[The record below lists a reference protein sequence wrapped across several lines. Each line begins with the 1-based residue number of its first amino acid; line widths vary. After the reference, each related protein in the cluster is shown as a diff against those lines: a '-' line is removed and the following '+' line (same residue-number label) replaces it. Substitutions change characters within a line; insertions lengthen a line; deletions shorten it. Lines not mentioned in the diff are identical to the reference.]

1 MMSLSAITS
10 TLDKTACLVSLS
22 FNLLMR
28 DILTHLATSDTLS
41 LQWQTLLHGTHHGK
55 HVDIVAL
62 PYRGQQLN
70 LLQQIHHRDLVNS
83 VPEGIVQGFA
93 EGVIVTLQQLVLQL
107 GSGTDIGIS
116 FVTVRI

>member
-1 MMSLSAITS
+1 MRSLSGITS

-41 LQWQTLLHGTHHGK
+41 LQWQTHGK

-107 GSGTDIGIS
+107 GSGTDIGIG